1 MLSPLIA
8 FRTLEYVPQ
17 FPTSIT
23 KQFVFD
29 FGALWPTVSLLVW
42 LNANNGI
49 CCCWQYAAYANS
61 DR

>member
-29 FGALWPTVSLLVW
+29 FGALWPTVSLLV
-42 LNANNGI
+42 
-49 CCCWQYAAYANS
+49 
-61 DR
+61 